1 MVVNVLICVVIRKK
15 YDKSDLPYFSSY
27 KNQVKISQYSFVKK
41 KFDITNHA
49 CTDIEYHRHDKNN
62 YVRDGV
68 HDDGAHGDGGHAD
81 WRYFHNFHSPH
92 ADHLRDHG
100 RSNNI
105 RLHTPPL
112 AFQEIQL
119 RL

>member
-41 KFDITNHA
+41 KFDIINRA
-49 CTDIEYHRHDKNN
+49 CTGIEYHRHDKNN

-68 HDDGAHGDGGHAD
+68 HDDGAHGDGGRAD
-81 WRYFHNFHSPH
+81 
-92 ADHLRDHG
+92 
-100 RSNNI
+100 
-105 RLHTPPL
+105 
-112 AFQEIQL
+112 
-119 RL
+119 

>member
-27 KNQVKISQYSFVKK
+27 KNQVKISKYSFVKK
-41 KFDITNHA
+41 KFDIINRA
-49 CTDIEYHRHDKNN
+49 CTGIEYHRHDKNN
-62 YVRDGV
+62 YVRDDV
-68 HDDGAHGDGGHAD
+68 HDDVHGNDVRAD
-81 WRYFHNFHSPH
+81 EKYFHNFHSPH
-92 ADHLRDHG
+92 ADHLRDHAH
-100 RSNNI
+100 SNNI

>member
-15 YDKSDLPYFSSY
+15 HDKSDLPYFSSY

-41 KFDITNHA
+41 KLDIINRA
-49 CTDIEYHRHDKNN
+49 CTGIEYHRHDKNN

-81 WRYFHNFHSPH
+81 
-92 ADHLRDHG
+92 
-100 RSNNI
+100 
-105 RLHTPPL
+105 
-112 AFQEIQL
+112 
-119 RL
+119 

>member
-41 KFDITNHA
+41 KFDIINRA
-49 CTDIEYHRHDKNN
+49 CTGIEYHRHDKNN

-68 HDDGAHGDGGHAD
+68 HGDGVHD
-81 WRYFHNFHSPH
+81 DEKYFHNFHSPH
-92 ADHLRDHG
+92 ADHLRDHAH
-100 RSNNI
+100 SNNI

>member
-15 YDKSDLPYFSSY
+15 YDKSDLPYFSSH

-41 KFDITNHA
+41 KFDIINRA
-49 CTDIEYHRHDKNN
+49 CTGTEYHRHDKNN
-62 YVRDGV
+62 YVRDGA
-68 HDDGAHGDGGHAD
+68 HDDDVHGDGVRAD
-81 WRYFHNFHSPH
+81 GRYFHNFHSPH
-92 ADHLRDHG
+92 ADHLRDHAHS
-100 RSNNI
+100 SNI
-105 RLHTPPL
+105 HLHTPPL

>member
-41 KFDITNHA
+41 EFDIINRA
-49 CTDIEYHRHDKNN
+49 CTGIENHRHGKNN
-62 YVRDGV
+62 YVRDDV
-68 HDDGAHGDGGHAD
+68 HDDVHGNDVRAD
-81 WRYFHNFHSPH
+81 EKYFHNFHSPH
-92 ADHLRDHG
+92 ADHLRDHAH
-100 RSNNI
+100 SSNI
-105 RLHTPPL
+105 RLHNPPL

>member
-1 MVVNVLICVVIRKK
+1 M
-15 YDKSDLPYFSSY
+15 
-27 KNQVKISQYSFVKK
+27 SQYSFVKK
-41 KFDITNHA
+41 KFDIINRAYTG
-49 CTDIEYHRHDKNN
+49 IEYHRHDKNN

-68 HDDGAHGDGGHAD
+68 HDDGVRADG
-81 WRYFHNFHSPH
+81 RYFHNFHSPH
-92 ADHLRDHG
+92 ADHLRDHAH
-100 RSNNI
+100 SSNI

>member
-27 KNQVKISQYSFVKK
+27 KNQVKISQHSLVKK
-41 KFDITNHA
+41 KFDIINRA
-49 CTDIEYHRHDKNN
+49 CTGIEYHRHGKNN
-62 YVRDGV
+62 YVRDDV
-68 HDDGAHGDGGHAD
+68 HDDVHGNDVRAD
-81 WRYFHNFHSPH
+81 EKYFHNFHSPH
-92 ADHLRDHG
+92 ADHLRDHA
-100 RSNNI
+100 RSSNI
-105 RLHTPPL
+105 HLHTPPL

>member
-41 KFDITNHA
+41 KFDIINRA
-49 CTDIEYHRHDKNN
+49 CTGIEYHRHGKNN
-62 YVRDGV
+62 YVRDDVHDDGVHGDGV
-68 HDDGAHGDGGHAD
+68 HDDEK
-81 WRYFHNFHSPH
+81 YFHNFHSPH
-92 ADHLRDHG
+92 AHS
-100 RSNNI
+100 SNI
-105 RLHTPPL
+105 HLHTPPL

>member
-41 KFDITNHA
+41 KFDIINRA
-49 CTDIEYHRHDKNN
+49 CTGIEYHRHGKNN
-62 YVRDGV
+62 YVRDDV
-68 HDDGAHGDGGHAD
+68 HDDGAHGDGVRAD
-81 WRYFHNFHSPH
+81 GRYFHNFHSPH
-92 ADHLRDHG
+92 ADHLRDHA
-100 RSNNI
+100 RSSNI
-105 RLHTPPL
+105 HPHTPPL